1 MTRENWA
8 RHIQGWRAS
17 GLLAKD
23 YARRERLNVSTLRWW
38 SSRLRHEGTTLPAF
52 VELAVNQPA
61 PSDFIEVAIGER
73 VRVHIRRGFDAELL
87 RQVVAALEG
96 R

>member
-8 RHIQGWRAS
+8 RHVERWRAS
-17 GLLAKD
+17 GLRAAE
-23 YARRERLNVSTLRWW
+23 YGRREGLNASTLRWW
-38 SSRLRHEGTTLPAF
+38 SSRLRREPVTPA
-52 VELAVNQPA
+52 
-61 PSDFIEVAIGER
+61 FIEVAVNEPNSAGVIEIALGDR
-73 VRVHIRRGFDAELL
+73 VLVHVRRGFDAELL

>member
-8 RHIQGWRAS
+8 KHVRRWRES
-17 GLLAKD
+17 GLHAAE
-23 YARRERLNVSTLRWW
+23 YGQREGLNASTLRWW
-38 SSRLRHEGTTLPAF
+38 SSRLRSERAAPAF
-52 VELAVNQPA
+52 IEVALNESTSEAY
-61 PSDFIEVAIGER
+61 IEVAIGEH
-73 VRVHIRRGFDAELL
+73 VRVHVRRGFDAELL